1 MTDAHFFYLMRQQL
15 LLSGLAGLAMYFLP
29 LWIMRRDFRPAARL
43 LLILS
48 PICLFFA
55 TASFWLGDR
64 FAFTGI
70 LSASGVGIAVAAYQ
84 RHDKRRSGD
93 DMA

>member
-1 MTDAHFFYLMRQQL
+1 MTDAHFFHLMRQQL
-15 LLSGLAGLAMYFLP
+15 LLSGLAGLAMYFLS
-29 LWIMRRDFRPAARL
+29 LCIMRRDFRPTARL

-48 PICLFFA
+48 PICLFVA
-55 TASFWLGDR
+55 AAYFWLGDK

-70 LSASGVGIAVAAYQ
+70 LSASGVGIAVAAYR
-84 RHDKRRSGD
+84 RHDKRRSSV

>member
-1 MTDAHFFYLMRQQL
+1 MTDAHFFHLMRQQL
-15 LLSGLAGLAMYFLP
+15 LLSGLAGLAMYFLS
-29 LWIMRRDFRPAARL
+29 LWMMWRDFGPTARL

-55 TASFWLGDR
+55 AAYFWMGDR
-64 FAFTGI
+64 FAFTCI
-70 LSASGVGIAVAAYQ
+70 LSASGTN
-84 RHDKRRSGD
+84 KRRSGD